1 MPKKDSALLEKNSP
15 ITLDDLKDQFHRD
28 DWSALTSPYNV
39 ASADAEHA
47 KIYTMAREYFNDFW
61 AKKLKDNGHK
71 HPLRSY
77 SDNYPVRL
85 LEKSEGNY
93 IAGTIMEIIEDDT
106 VLDNVFEIFF
116 TAMAEPLSKELEAY
130 AADMRKTVDS
140 LTDDEIHS
148 VIDKIADNTL
158 STMMGL
164 LQQTQNVP
172 EIIGIAKEN
181 GAYEDFPWTTNFEKA
196 DFHRKWHHTRTA
208 VGQMLSLD
216 EILDKGDKAQY
227 EVVGNAI
234 DTVSEADIAKIA
246 AKFIE
251 TLDSVDSQICYMRM
265 DGKTNAEIAEAL
277 SYKTPSAVTKRL
289 SKIKAKFNE
298 FFAEQ

>member
-1 MPKKDSALLEKNSP
+1 MAKKESALLDKPSP
-15 ITLDDLKDQFHRD
+15 ITLNDLKDQFRHS
-28 DWSALTSPYNV
+28 DWSASTSPYNV

-47 KIYTMAREYFNDFW
+47 KIYTMVREYFNAFW
-61 AKKLKDNGHK
+61 TKKLKDSGYK
-71 HPLRSY
+71 HPLRCY
-77 SDNYPVRL
+77 SDDYPIRL
-85 LEKSEGNY
+85 LEKSEGSY

-106 VLDNVFEIFF
+106 ALDNVFEIFF
-116 TAMAEPLSKELEAY
+116 NAMSEPLSTELEAY
-130 AADMRKTVDS
+130 AASMGKSVDS
-140 LTDDEIHS
+140 LTDDEIHL
-148 VIDKIADNTL
+148 VIDKIADRSL

-208 VGQMLSLD
+208 VGKMLSLED
-216 EILDKGDKAQY
+216 ILEKGDKAQY
-227 EVVGNAI
+227 EVVANAI
-234 DTVSEADIAKIA
+234 DTVSEADIAKLA
-246 AKFIE
+246 AKFIA

-277 SYKTPSAVTKRL
+277 NYKTPSAVTKRL
-289 SKIKAKFNE
+289 SKIKTKFNE

>member
-1 MPKKDSALLEKNSP
+1 MPKKESPLLDKPSP
-15 ITLDDLKDQFHRD
+15 ITLNDLKDQFRHS
-28 DWSALTSPYNV
+28 DWSASTSPYNV

-47 KIYTMAREYFNDFW
+47 KIYTMVREYFYEFW
-61 AKKLKDNGHK
+61 AKKLKDNGYK

-85 LEKSEGNY
+85 LEKSEGDY

-106 VLDNVFEIFF
+106 ALDNIFEIFF

-130 AADMRKTVDS
+130 AASMEKSVDS
-140 LTDDEIHS
+140 LTDDEIHA
-148 VIDKIADNTL
+148 VIDKIADKGL
-158 STMMGL
+158 FTMMGL

-172 EIIGIAKEN
+172 EIIGITKEN
-181 GAYEDFPWTTNFEKA
+181 GAYEDFPWSTNFEKA

-216 EILDKGDKAQY
+216 EILDEGDKAQY
-227 EVVGNAI
+227 EVVANAI
-234 DTVSEADIAKIA
+234 DTVSEADIAKLA
-246 AKFIE
+246 SKFIC

-277 SYKTPSAVTKRL
+277 NYKTPSAITKRL
-289 SKIKAKFNE
+289 AKIKAKFNE
-298 FFAEQ
+298 FFAEE

>member
-1 MPKKDSALLEKNSP
+1 MPKKDPTLLDKISP
-15 ITLDDLKDQFHRD
+15 ITLDDLKDQFHRS
-28 DWSALTSPYNV
+28 DWSAAISPYNV
-39 ASADAEHA
+39 GRANAEHA
-47 KIYTMAREYFNDFW
+47 KIYTMAREYFNAFW
-61 AKKLKDNGHK
+61 TKKLKDSGYK

-77 SDNYPVRL
+77 SDDYPIRL
-85 LEKSEGNY
+85 LEKSEGSY
-93 IAGTIMEIIEDDT
+93 IAGSIMEIIEDDT
-106 VLDNVFEIFF
+106 ALDNVFEIFF
-116 TAMAEPLSKELEAY
+116 NAMSEPLSKEFEAY
-130 AADMRKTVDS
+130 AAANGKSVNS

-148 VIDKIADNTL
+148 VIDKIADKAL
-158 STMMGL
+158 STVMGL

-181 GAYEDFPWTTNFEKA
+181 AAYEDFPWSTNFEKA
-196 DFHRKWHHTRTA
+196 DFHRKWYHTRTA
-208 VGQMLSLD
+208 VGKMLSLD
-216 EILDKGDKAQY
+216 EILAEGDEAQA

-234 DTVSEADIAKIA
+234 DNVSEADIAKLA

-277 SYKTPSAVTKRL
+277 NYKTPSAVTKRL
-289 SKIKAKFNE
+289 AKIKAKFNE

>member
-1 MPKKDSALLEKNSP
+1 MPKKDPTLLDKTSP
-15 ITLDDLKDQFHRD
+15 ITLDDLKDQFLRS
-28 DWSALTSPYNV
+28 DWSASTSPYNV
-39 ASADAEHA
+39 ARADAEHA
-47 KIYTMAREYFNDFW
+47 KIYTMVREYFNAAW
-61 AKKLKDNGHK
+61 TEKLKDSGYK
-71 HPLRSY
+71 HPLRNY
-77 SDNYPVRL
+77 SGDYPIKL
-85 LEKSEGNY
+85 LEKSEGDY
-93 IAGTIMEIIEDDT
+93 ITGTIMEIMEDDT
-106 VLDNVFEIFF
+106 ALDNIFETFF

-130 AADMRKTVDS
+130 AAANGKSVDS
-140 LTDDEIHS
+140 LTDGEIHS
-148 VIDKIADNTL
+148 IIDKIADKSL

-181 GAYEDFPWTTNFEKA
+181 GAYEDFPWSTNFEKA
-196 DFHRKWHHTRTA
+196 DFHRKWYHTRTA
-208 VGQMLSLD
+208 VGKMLSLD
-216 EILDKGDKAQY
+216 EILAEGDKAQV

-234 DTVSEADIAKIA
+234 DTVSEADIATLA

-277 SYKTPSAVTKRL
+277 NYKTPSAVTKRL
-289 SKIKAKFNE
+289 AKIKAKFNE

>member
-1 MPKKDSALLEKNSP
+1 MPKKDTVLLDKPSP
-15 ITLDDLKDQFHRD
+15 ITLDDLKDQFLRS
-28 DWSALTSPYNV
+28 DWSASTSPYNV
-39 ASADAEHA
+39 AKADAEHT
-47 KIYTMAREYFNDFW
+47 KVYTTAQEYFNAFW
-61 AKKLKDNGHK
+61 AKKLKDNGYK
-71 HPLRSY
+71 HPLRNY
-77 SDNYPVRL
+77 SDDYPIRL
-85 LEKSEGNY
+85 LEKSEDSY

-106 VLDNVFEIFF
+106 ALDNVFEIFF
-116 TAMAEPLSKELEAY
+116 TAVAEPLSKEFEAY
-130 AADMRKTVDS
+130 AASMGKSADS

-148 VIDKIADNTL
+148 VIDKIADQSL

-164 LQQTQNVP
+164 LQQTQNVS

-181 GAYEDFPWTTNFEKA
+181 GAYEDFPWSTNFEKA
-196 DFHRKWHHTRTA
+196 DFHRKWYHTRTA
-208 VGQMLSLD
+208 VGKMLSLD
-216 EILDKGDKAQY
+216 EILAEGDKAQY

-234 DTVSEADIAKIA
+234 DSVSEADIAKIA

-277 SYKTPSAVTKRL
+277 NYKTPSAVTKRL
-289 SKIKAKFNE
+289 AKIKAKFNE

>member
-1 MPKKDSALLEKNSP
+1 MPKKDTALLDKPSP
-15 ITLDDLKDQFHRD
+15 ITLDDLKDQFHRS
-28 DWSALTSPYNV
+28 DWSASTSPYNV

-47 KIYTMAREYFNDFW
+47 NVYTMAREYFNEFW
-61 AKKLKDNGHK
+61 AKKLKDDGYK
-71 HPLRSY
+71 HPLRNY
-77 SDNYPVRL
+77 SDNYPEKL
-85 LEKSEGNY
+85 LERSEGDY

-106 VLDNVFEIFF
+106 TLDNVFDIFF

-130 AADMRKTVDS
+130 AASMEKSVDS

-148 VIDKIADNTL
+148 VIDKIADKGL

-181 GAYEDFPWTTNFEKA
+181 GAYEDFPWSTNFEKA
-196 DFHRKWHHTRTA
+196 DFHRKWYHTRTA
-208 VGQMLSLD
+208 VGKMLSLD
-216 EILDKGDKAQY
+216 EILDEGDKAQY
-227 EVVGNAI
+227 ELVGNAI
-234 DTVSEADIAKIA
+234 DTVSEADITKIA
-246 AKFIE
+246 DKFIA

-277 SYKTPSAVTKRL
+277 NYKTPNAVTKRL
-289 SKIKAKFNE
+289 AKIKTKFNE
-298 FFAEQ
+298 FFTKQ